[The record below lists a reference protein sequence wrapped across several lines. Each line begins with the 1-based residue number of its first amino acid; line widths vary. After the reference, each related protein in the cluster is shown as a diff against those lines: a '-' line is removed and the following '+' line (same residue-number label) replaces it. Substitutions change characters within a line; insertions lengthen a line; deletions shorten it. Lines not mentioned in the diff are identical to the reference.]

1 MLVKSCTKDLGFH
14 RTQLKMQQTTT
25 GGETGLRLKTPSYVL
40 LLVTGLAWLIT
51 YKQHR
56 RHPRLHWAKCVS
68 LHPENAPLDVD
79 CRAFII
85 HYLTRRCGLII
96 LSSEIV
102 LLLKTLCS
110 DIAKKS
116 QWRIERYYASWD
128 ETSTQL
134 PTPRYWVNKNPGCFV
149 LHKSSWDQVLHWF
162 RTDRAWSSALALE

>member
-1 MLVKSCTKDLGFH
+1 MFVKSCTKDLGFH
-14 RTQLKMQQTTT
+14 RTQLKMQQTTP

-110 DIAKKS
+110 DIAKNPNGELKDIILVES
-116 QWRIERYYASWD
+116 MMKQAHSCQHPDTELVRILGVLFCIKAV
-128 ETSTQL
+128 ETKFCTGSAQIEL
-134 PTPRYWVNKNPGCFV
+134 D
-149 LHKSSWDQVLHWF
+149 HLHWH
-162 RTDRAWSSALALE
+162 